1 MRIVALQI
9 GQTFYDSFELHTG
22 LSVQSEQYPFIV
34 LSANR

>member
-22 LSVQSEQYPFIV
+22 LVCKVNNI
-34 LSANR
+34 LL